1 MTARLPRYVSAD
13 QASDTHADLVLLSMQ
28 SVSCLLFEYF
38 IDGDAAAFNLV
49 IATTSDYNSD
59 DAVLRRISRESKN
72 LFYSTSSFLWFYLVI
87 FCGGDRSTSWKLDT
101 HLR

>member
-49 IATTSDYNSD
+49 IATTSDFDSD
-59 DAVLRRISRESKN
+59 DAVLRRINRESKSTCFTQRYFG
-72 LFYSTSSFLWFYLVI
+72 LADFLLKFFTLCFFYFM
-87 FCGGDRSTSWKLDT
+87 R
-101 HLR
+101 